1 MSSTI
6 QCQKP
11 LPVGASG
18 SYIETTKLL
27 VCLGKPDQDS
37 SGEMSLPPGTP
48 KIPDSCATGSG
59 SPLRTVVLTTV
70 KEGTFGRNW
79 YGSGRSRPGPWPWS
93 PTEAGVLLAAAAVP
107 ALTAHVA
114 PIPIPSAAVA

>member
-1 MSSTI
+1 MAPAGKVVEFSAPAPWGSEVVVAGMSSTI

-59 SPLRTVVLTTV
+59 CPLRTVVLTTV

-79 YGSGRSRPGPWPWS
+79 YGSGRSR
-93 PTEAGVLLAAAAVP
+93 
-107 ALTAHVA
+107 
-114 PIPIPSAAVA
+114 